1 LYSDYSPVIGIN
13 IGSTSEGTL
22 NGGEAGLVGGL
33 PRAAP
38 HDEVPGKGVPDLGLV
53 GLTSSRPR
61 CSVQPLATGSDLRI
75 LRTSN
80 VRKRAKC
87 PDLSGGLQ
95 VAGESLRLEI
105 LGSLRIWRD
114 GVERDPGPRQQAYLL
129 AVLLAREGQPVSTAE
144 LIDLIWEDDVPATA
158 INVIHK
164 YISAL
169 RRVLEP
175 ELPARAS
182 GAYLHR
188 QGNRYLFTAGPGTLD
203 LTAFRELVATA
214 KPEHPGKALDLYVA
228 ALGHWNGS
236 AGSGLSHRTAGIPI
250 FAALDAEVFDV
261 CVTAARLAVELG
273 RPERVLSALQLA
285 ASIAPLHERVQASL
299 VTALSAAGHQAE
311 ALAVFRTV
319 RARLDEELGIGP
331 GQALQAA
338 YGQVLEQT
346 VAGLAG
352 TIRDGPPTIGG
363 LVGRAQELATLRRTL
378 GPALAGGSGIGVV
391 EGEPGVGKTRLLEE
405 IAAEAERQKA
415 LVVWGR
421 CLDGDGTPAMWPWMQ
436 AIGALLDNLAAPE
449 RERWHAGELVRLVEP
464 PDDAGAVP
472 MIPDS
477 GSRFRLFEQ
486 VVTVIGESSARRP
499 VLLIL
504 DDLQWADTA
513 SLQLFSHV
521 AARLPA
527 GTAVIGAL
535 RDRAPAPGS
544 ELSRTLAAVSR
555 VSGHRRVRLGPL
567 GPGEAIELI
576 RLETGLDPD
585 PGAAGSIHA
594 RTAGNP
600 FFIRE
605 LSRLL
610 ADDGALTD
618 AAGAHEVVP
627 ATVHDI
633 VVDRMSGLDPDAR
646 DLLQTAA
653 LIGRDIDLG
662 LLARAAHLEAE
673 SCLERLEPAGAL
685 GMLESTPENPYS
697 LHFAHDLVRES
708 VTGTTPTPRTS
719 QLHLQISDALE
730 IAAADGE
737 STAERLAH
745 HLWAAG
751 PLADPARTA
760 TALVRAGRSAAAKSA
775 LEAAERHLQSAAQ
788 VARAAGLAELELS
801 ALSQLTAVLGMR
813 SMYGFSSLAQLERAE
828 HLARELGRE
837 VEAASFLYSRWAAH
851 AQAIDLDRSGPLA
864 RRLLDAGEASADP
877 FVSTSGLQA
886 WGIYQWHLGN
896 IGEAY
901 RYLSRSKAVVL
912 DLAQRDEDPVRHD
925 LLLIMIG
932 LLAETTALHGDID
945 AAREMLD
952 TLEGSAGDD
961 PYVLTIWATF
971 AARIA
976 SLAGDPVEAL
986 RVTELGIAADPGLS
1000 FAYLGTYQR
1009 LARCW
1014 ALTMTG
1020 DDPAG
1025 AAEAER
1031 IIDRDLLD
1039 PPRSC
1044 VATWFGLLGEMRLAS
1059 GDTVEAA
1066 AALDRAEFCLDAY
1079 GQRYPEGLVLLQRAR
1094 LLQAR
1099 GEPVTAVRVAGEQA
1113 RKLSAERGAHLFA
1126 RRAET
1131 FLAGL
1136 G

>member
-1 LYSDYSPVIGIN
+1 MV
-13 IGSTSEGTL
+13 
-22 NGGEAGLVGGL
+22 
-33 PRAAP
+33 
-38 HDEVPGKGVPDLGLV
+38 
-53 GLTSSRPR
+53 
-61 CSVQPLATGSDLRI
+61 
-75 LRTSN
+75 
-80 VRKRAKC
+80 
-87 PDLSGGLQ
+87 
-95 VAGESLRLEI
+95 GESLRLEI
-105 LGSLRIWRD
+105 LGPPRIWRD

-129 AVLLAREGQPVSTAE
+129 AVLLAREGQPVSTAD
-144 LIDLIWEDDVPATA
+144 LIDLIWEDDVPVSAV
-158 INVIHK
+158 NVVHK
-164 YISAL
+164 YIGAL

-175 ELPARAS
+175 ELPARAT
-182 GAYLHR
+182 GTYLHR
-188 QGNRYLFTAGPGTLD
+188 RGNGYLFTAGPGTLD
-203 LTAFRELVATA
+203 LAAFRELVATA
-214 KPEHPGKALDLYVA
+214 GTEHPGRALDHYVA
-228 ALGHWNGS
+228 ALGHWNGR
-236 AGSGLSHRTAGIPI
+236 AGGGLSHRAAGAPI

-261 CVTAARLAVELG
+261 CVTAAGLAVELG
-273 RPERVLSALQLA
+273 RPEDVLPALQLA
-285 ASIAPLHERVQASL
+285 ASIAPLHEPVQAGL
-299 VTALSAAGHQAE
+299 VAALGAAGHRAE
-311 ALAVFRTV
+311 ALTVFRTV
-319 RARLDEELGIGP
+319 RTRLDEELGIDP
-331 GQALQAA
+331 GHALQAA
-338 YGQVLEQT
+338 HEQVLKQT
-346 VAGLAG
+346 VAGPGRA
-352 TIRDGPPTIGG
+352 IRDEPPTTGG
-363 LVGRAQELATLRRTL
+363 LVGRADELATLRRTL
-378 GPALAGGSGIGVV
+378 GPALTGGSGIGVV

-405 IAAEAERQKA
+405 IAAEADRQGA
-415 LVVWGR
+415 LVLWGR
-421 CLDGDGTPAMWPWMQ
+421 CLDGDGTPSMWPWMH
-436 AIGALLDNLAAPE
+436 AIGALLDDLAAPE
-449 RERWHAGELVRLVEP
+449 RERWHAGELGRLVAP
-464 PDDAGAVP
+464 PDDVGALTT
-472 MIPDS
+472 IPDS

-486 VVTVIGESSARRP
+486 VITVIGESSARRP
-499 VLLIL
+499 VLLLL

-513 SLQLFSHV
+513 SLQLFGHV
-521 AARLPA
+521 AARMPA

-544 ELSRTLAAVSR
+544 ELSHTLAAVSR

-567 GPGEAIELI
+567 GPGEAIELV

-585 PGAAGSIHA
+585 PDAALGIHA

-610 ADDGALTD
+610 ADNGALTG
-618 AAGAHEVVP
+618 AAGAHGAVP
-627 ATVHDI
+627 ATVRDI
-633 VVDRMSGLDPDAR
+633 VIDRMSGLDTDAR
-646 DLLQTAA
+646 DLLRTAA
-653 LIGRDIDLG
+653 LIGRDLDLG
-662 LLARAAHLEAE
+662 LLARAAHLEVE
-673 SCLERLEPAGAL
+673 SCLERLEPVAAL
-685 GMLESTPENPYS
+685 GMLESRPENPYS
-697 LHFAHDLVRES
+697 LRFAHDLVRE
-708 VTGTTPTPRTS
+708 TIAGTTPTSRTGR
-719 QLHLQISDALE
+719 LHLRIADALE
-730 IAAADGE
+730 LAAAGGE

-788 VARAAGLAELELS
+788 VARTAGLAGLELS

-828 HLARELGRE
+828 RLARELGRE

-851 AQAIDLDRSGPLA
+851 AQAIELDRSGPLA
-864 RRLLDAGEASADP
+864 RRLLDAGETSADP
-877 FVSTSGLQA
+877 FVLTSGLQA
-886 WGIYQWHLGN
+886 WGIYQWHLGD

-932 LLAETTALHGDID
+932 LLAEVTALHGDIG
-945 AAREMLD
+945 AAREMLGM
-952 TLEGSAGDD
+952 LESSTGGD

-1020 DDPAG
+1020 DGPAG
-1025 AAEAER
+1025 AMAEAER
-1031 IIDRDLLD
+1031 IITTDLLD

-1059 GDTVEAA
+1059 GDTVAAA
-1066 AALDRAEFCLDAY
+1066 AALDRADFCLDAY
-1079 GQRYPEGLVLLQRAR
+1079 GQRYPQGLVLLQRAR

-1099 GEPVTAVRVAGEQA
+1099 GEPAAVVRSAGEHA
-1113 RKLSAERGAHLFA
+1113 RELSTARGAHLFA

>member
-1 LYSDYSPVIGIN
+1 V
-13 IGSTSEGTL
+13 T
-22 NGGEAGLVGGL
+22 
-33 PRAAP
+33 
-38 HDEVPGKGVPDLGLV
+38 
-53 GLTSSRPR
+53 
-61 CSVQPLATGSDLRI
+61 
-75 LRTSN
+75 
-80 VRKRAKC
+80 
-87 PDLSGGLQ
+87 
-95 VAGESLRLEI
+95 GESLRLEI
-105 LGSLRIWRD
+105 LGPPRIWRD
-114 GVERDPGPRQQAYLL
+114 GVERDPGPRQQTYLL
-129 AVLLAREGQPVSTAE
+129 AILLAREGQPVSTDD
-144 LIDLIWEDDVPATA
+144 LIDLIWEDDVPASA
-158 INVIHK
+158 VNVIHK
-164 YISAL
+164 YIGAL

-175 ELPARAS
+175 GLPARAT

-188 QGNRYLFTAGPGTLD
+188 HGNGYLLTAGPGTLD
-203 LTAFRELVATA
+203 LIAFRELVATA
-214 KPEHPGKALDLYVA
+214 RTEPPGRALDHYVA
-228 ALGHWNGS
+228 ALGHWNGP
-236 AGSGLSHRTAGIPI
+236 AGSGLSHRTAGTPI
-250 FAALDAEVFDV
+250 FAALDAEFFDV
-261 CVTAARLAVELG
+261 CVTAAGLAVELG

-285 ASIAPLHERVQASL
+285 ASIAPLHEPVQACL
-299 VTALSAAGHQAE
+299 VTALGAAGHQAE

-319 RARLDEELGIGP
+319 RSRLDEELGIDP
-331 GQALQAA
+331 GHALQAA
-338 YGQVLEQT
+338 HEQVLKQT
-346 VAGLAG
+346 VAGPDGAS
-352 TIRDGPPTIGG
+352 RDEPPTTGG
-363 LVGRAQELATLRRTL
+363 LVGRADELATLRRTL
-378 GPALAGGSGIGVV
+378 GPALDGGSGSGIGVV

-405 IAAEAERQKA
+405 IAAEADRQGA

-421 CLDGDGTPAMWPWMQ
+421 CLDGDGTPSMWPWVQ

-449 RERWHAGELVRLVEP
+449 REKWHASELGRLVES

-477 GSRFRLFEQ
+477 ASRFRLFEQ
-486 VVTVIGESSARRP
+486 VVTVISEFSARRP
-499 VLLIL
+499 VLLVL
-504 DDLQWADTA
+504 DDLQWADIA

-535 RDRAPAPGS
+535 RDRAPVPGS

-567 GPGEAIELI
+567 GPDEAIELV

-585 PGAAGSIHA
+585 PEAARSIHA

-618 AAGAHEVVP
+618 AAGAYGVVP
-627 ATVHDI
+627 ATVRDI
-633 VVDRMSGLDPDAR
+633 VIDRMSGLDAGAR
-646 DLLQTAA
+646 DLLRTAA
-653 LIGRDIDLG
+653 LIGRDLDLG
-662 LLARAAHLEAE
+662 LLARAAHLEVE
-673 SCLERLEPAGAL
+673 SCLERLEPVTAL
-685 GMLESTPENPYS
+685 GLLESTPENPYS
-697 LHFAHDLVRES
+697 LRFAHDLVRES
-708 VTGTTPTPRTS
+708 VAVTTPTPRTS

-730 IAAADGE
+730 IAAAGGE

-751 PLADPARTA
+751 PLADPARTV

-775 LEAAERHLQSAAQ
+775 LEAAERHSRSAAQ
-788 VARAAGLAELELS
+788 VARTAGLAELELS

-828 HLARELGRE
+828 RLARELGRE
-837 VEAASFLYSRWAAH
+837 VEAATFLYSRWAAH
-851 AQAIDLDRSGPLA
+851 AQAIELDRSGPLA
-864 RRLLDAGEASADP
+864 RRLLEAGEASADP

-886 WGIYQWHLGN
+886 WGIYQWHLGD

-912 DLAQRDEDPVRHD
+912 DLARRDEDPVRHD

-932 LLAETTALHGDID
+932 LLAEVTALHGDID

-952 TLEGSAGDD
+952 MLERSAGDD

-986 RVTELGIAADPGLS
+986 RVTERGIAADPGLS

-1014 ALTMTG
+1014 ALTMIG

-1025 AAEAER
+1025 ATAEAER
-1031 IIDRDLLD
+1031 IIATDLLD

-1066 AALDRAEFCLDAY
+1066 AALDRADFCLDAY

-1099 GEPVTAVRVAGEQA
+1099 GEPVAAVRSAGEQA
-1113 RKLSAERGAHLFA
+1113 RELSTARGAHLFA

-1131 FLAGL
+1131 FLTGL